1 MIDPGDLQDPGT
13 RLIRA
18 ATAVW
23 IAVIAPQLRE
33 LRRIRRVNVA
43 FRTEQVES
51 ALKHLREQDKV
62 LRKVIATA
70 GDFTLKPKRD
80 RFAMLVQSIIS
91 QQISTSAATSIRRRL
106 MELLAPEKVSAAAL
120 LKYSPEQ
127 LREAGVSPQKAGYIL
142 DLCRCVT
149 DGTVKLN
156 QIGRLTDE
164 KVIEELTKI
173 RGIGVWTAQ
182 MFLMFSL
189 GRPDVFPV
197 GDLGIRNGIG
207 KMYGFD
213 ERPSEAE
220 CLEIASRWAPYRT
233 IASWYCWRILE
244 GDDEW

>member
-1 MIDPGDLQDPGT
+1 MWRSLQFGESWPEEFTFTLDGNGG
-13 RLIRA
+13 
-18 ATAVW
+18 
-23 IAVIAPQLRE
+23 
-33 LRRIRRVNVA
+33 NVA
-43 FRTEQVES
+43 FRTEQIES
-51 ALKHLREQDKV
+51 ALKHLRKQDKV
-62 LRKVIATA
+62 LRRVIASA

-106 MELLAPEKVSAAAL
+106 IEMLEPEKISPDVIL
-120 LKYSPEQ
+120 NYSPEE
-127 LREAGVSPQKAGYIL
+127 LREAGVSPQKAGYML

-156 QIGRLTDE
+156 QIGRLSDE
-164 KVIEELTKI
+164 QVIEELTKI

-189 GRPDVFPV
+189 CRPDVFPV

-207 KMYGFD
+207 KMYGFE

-220 CLEIASRWAPYRT
+220 CLEIAAKWAPYRT
-233 IASWYCWRILE
+233 IASWYCWRCLE